1 MEVGDPSRNGGVERV
16 EESAGVGRGRG
27 ATMASA
33 TEGVLCRATPTMDAA
48 AAARRAAGDVSG
60 LLCFVFY
67 RYVVFFFPLSC
78 LGWRLSYF
86 LMPLPVHVLLI
97 IMIISGLPMLL
108 PFTLYLP
115 QQSI

>member
-67 RYVVFFFPLSC
+67 RYVVFFFPCLALGGVFLTFSC
-78 LGWRLSYF
+78 PS
-86 LMPLPVHVLLI
+86 
-97 IMIISGLPMLL
+97 
-108 PFTLYLP
+108 LYMYY
-115 QQSI
+115 